1 MKILITER
9 QLKTLVENATLN
21 NAFRSLKVG
30 DILVLRV
37 VLKAGE
43 QHDYK
48 FKVVEDMGESWK
60 LANFNVGSTNTGFD
74 WFIDKGE
81 SLTDSQV
88 LFVKSSKKDKK
99 KVRVLLKGVISA
111 KLGDDILSITTT
123 GDVVD
128 IEDVKRAYVMALKSI
143 EDEDGLTPEAA
154 HDSAINIVK
163 QEFGDI
169 PEVEIIDNGYKRK
182 RGTGGNVGGDYV
194 NFDDIPNV
202 DITDTAGYG
211 KVNKG
216 GKSNNI
222 DAEDVDYM
230 DVSDLDG
237 LVVDIKKRFKEGNG
251 VRFTLRDGESISVI
265 NFNVLSVS
273 GDTAEIKLVE
283 TDDSEYDKYRKGRFI
298 MTFDRS
304 YIEVNDKTVDIK
316 LLIADADGDIQ
327 IKNIAMIEATS
338 KNDDEVKID
347 RGQLLKFIQSDPIL
361 MNAFAKT
368 PTLMGLI
375 NVGDVRGLSKAY
387 ELLNKSGFDLD
398 GSKSGN
404 NKSGNFSD
412 RFSSNYSAKIRL
424 LRDVK
429 FLDGNPIEAGEKK
442 VTVRRSRN
450 TVILTD
456 SERNTYKILKDLGN
470 DIYEVNAQRKEDTS
484 GEKVT
489 IKVLEYKTQN

>member
-9 QLKTLVENATLN
+9 QLKTIVENATLN
-21 NAFRSLKVG
+21 NAFKSLKVG

-74 WFIDKGE
+74 WFIDKDE

-88 LFVKSSKKDKK
+88 LLVKSSKKDKK

-128 IEDVKRAYVMALKSI
+128 IEDVKQAYVMALKSI
-143 EDEDGLTPEAA
+143 EDENGLTPEAA
-154 HDSAINIVK
+154 HDSAIAIVK

-182 RGTGGNVGGDYV
+182 RGTGGDVGGEYV
-194 NFDDIPNV
+194 DFDDIPNV

-216 GKSNNI
+216 GKGGNI

-230 DVSDLDG
+230 DVSDLDA

-273 GDTAEIKLVE
+273 GNTAEIKLIE
-283 TDDSEYDKYRKGRFI
+283 TDDSEYSKYRKGVFI

-304 YIEVNDKTVDIK
+304 YIEVNGKTIDIK

-327 IKNIAMIEATS
+327 IKNVAMIEATS

-347 RGQLLKFIQSDPIL
+347 REQLLTFIQSDPVL

-387 ELLNKSGFDLD
+387 ELLNKSGFDLG
-398 GSKSGN
+398 GSKSGSG
-404 NKSGNFSD
+404 KSDSYYD
-412 RFSSNYSAKIRL
+412 RFNIRYQAKIRL
-424 LRDVK
+424 LATVNFFND
-429 FLDGNPIEAGEKK
+429 DPIESGDK
-442 VTVRRSRN
+442 VVKVNKPTNRVF
-450 TVILTD
+450 LTD
-456 SERNTYKILKDLGN
+456 GEGNTYKILRDLGN
-470 DIYEVNAQRKEDTS
+470 DIYEVNAQRKGAKS
-484 GEKVT
+484 GQTAK
-489 IKVLEYKTQN
+489 IKVLDYLT